1 MHTLV
6 KPVAQRQYI
15 GSGTLALPTNIG
27 MAVLKKEQRTQREWM
42 SICPSICPSRQIF
55 TVAEGLNQPLRGL
68 TQPLRGLM
76 DRQMHVRT
84 DFPCILQDIV
94 PFESTAQKVGP
105 DPWTEK

>member
-27 MAVLKKEQRTQREWM
+27 MAVLKKERMM
-42 SICPSICPSRQIF
+42 SVCPSICPSRQIF

-76 DRQMHVRT
+76 DRRMHVRT